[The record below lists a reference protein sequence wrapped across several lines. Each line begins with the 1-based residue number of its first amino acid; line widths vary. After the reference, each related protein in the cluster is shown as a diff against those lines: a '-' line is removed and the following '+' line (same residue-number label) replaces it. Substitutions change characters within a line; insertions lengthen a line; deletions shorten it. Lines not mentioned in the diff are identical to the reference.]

1 MLVKFNLHS
10 LKQNKSIKLTE
21 KIGYNIITYQL
32 THINKYINI
41 YFWWYICEKILKI
54 AAIEFSSNGSSYI
67 FNSSY
72 FQNKKVF
79 MNNIL
84 IIVIITFISNQH
96 FSIF

>member
-41 YFWWYICEKILKI
+41 YF
-54 AAIEFSSNGSSYI
+54 
-67 FNSSY
+67 
-72 FQNKKVF
+72 
-79 MNNIL
+79 
-84 IIVIITFISNQH
+84 
-96 FSIF
+96 